1 MRRKILILL
10 MAATLT
16 FAACQKQ
23 NENTDTKNVEVDNNT
38 NTSEEN
44 IEENKEEVSELK
56 QETINQLPQLQE
68 VKAGD
73 KIAVLKTNLGSIKI
87 KLFPEY
93 APKTVENFETHIKNG
108 YYNGIIFHRV
118 IDGFMIQ
125 GGDPTGTGRGGESI
139 WGEAFEDEFSNKM
152 LNVRGA
158 LSMANAGPNTN
169 GSQFF
174 IVQAKTVQPQL
185 IGAMENAVQQGYS
198 EAFIDAYK
206 NLGGTPHLDGRHTV
220 FGQVIEG
227 MDVVDKIA
235 QVEKDQM
242 DKPLEDVVIEEAT
255 IEEK

>member
-1 MRRKILILL
+1 MRNKLLILFL
-10 MAATLT
+10 TLALT
-16 FAACQKQ
+16 FTACQKKDEDKEKV
-23 NENTDTKNVEVDNNT
+23 NENTNEAQNSADEG
-38 NTSEEN
+38 
-44 IEENKEEVSELK
+44 IKEEVKELK
-56 QETINQLPQLQE
+56 AETIAALPQLQE

-73 KIAVLKTNLGSIKI
+73 KIAVLKTNMGTIKI

-139 WGEAFEDEFSNKM
+139 WGEAFEDEFSNSM
-152 LNVRGA
+152 LNIRGA

-174 IVQAKTVQPQL
+174 IVQAKEVSPDL
-185 IGAMENAVQQGYS
+185 IKMMEEAVSQGYS
-198 EAFIDAYK
+198 EAFIDAYSH
-206 NLGGTPHLDGRHTV
+206 LGGTPHLDGRHTV

-235 QVEKDQM
+235 AVDRDEM
-242 DKPLEDVVIEEAT
+242 DKPKTDVVIEEAT
-255 IEEK
+255 IETK

>member
-1 MRRKILILL
+1 MKNKLLILFL
-10 MAATLT
+10 ALALT
-16 FAACQKQ
+16 FTACQKKDADKAKTD
-23 NENTDTKNVEVDNNT
+23 ENTNEAQK
-38 NTSEEN
+38 SAQEE
-44 IEENKEEVSELK
+44 IKEEVKELK
-56 QETINQLPQLQE
+56 AETIAALPQLQE

-73 KIAVLKTNLGSIKI
+73 KIAVLKTNMGTIKI

-139 WGEAFEDEFSNKM
+139 WGEAFEDEFSNSM
-152 LNVRGA
+152 LNIRGA

-174 IVQAKTVQPQL
+174 IVQAKEVSPEL
-185 IGAMENAVQQGYS
+185 IRIMEEALSQGYS
-198 EAFIDAYK
+198 EAFIDAYSH
-206 NLGGTPHLDGRHTV
+206 LGGAPHLDGMHTV

-235 QVEKDQM
+235 AVERDEM
-242 DKPLEDVVIEEAT
+242 DKPKTDVVIEEAT
-255 IEEK
+255 IETK

>member
-1 MRRKILILL
+1 MRNKLLILFL
-10 MAATLT
+10 ALALT
-16 FAACQKQ
+16 FTACQKKDEDKEKV
-23 NENTDTKNVEVDNNT
+23 NENTNEAQNSAD
-38 NTSEEN
+38 EE
-44 IEENKEEVSELK
+44 IKEEVKELK
-56 QETINQLPQLQE
+56 ADTIAALPQLQE

-73 KIAVLKTNLGSIKI
+73 KIAVLKTNMGTIKI

-139 WGEAFEDEFSNKM
+139 WGEAFEDEFSNSM
-152 LNVRGA
+152 LNIRGA

-174 IVQAKTVQPQL
+174 IVQAKEVSPDL
-185 IGAMENAVQQGYS
+185 IKMMKEAVSQGYS
-198 EAFIDAYK
+198 EDFIDAYTH
-206 NLGGTPHLDGRHTV
+206 LGGTPHLDGRHTV

-235 QVEKDQM
+235 AVEKDEM
-242 DKPLEDVVIEEAT
+242 DKPKTDVVIEEAI
-255 IEEK
+255 IETK

>member
-1 MRRKILILL
+1 MKNKLLILFL
-10 MAATLT
+10 ALALT
-16 FAACQKQ
+16 FTACQKKDEDKIKVD
-23 NENTDTKNVEVDNNT
+23 ENKSETQKSVDEEV
-38 NTSEEN
+38 
-44 IEENKEEVSELK
+44 KEEVKELK
-56 QETINQLPQLQE
+56 AETIAALPQLQE

-73 KIAVLKTNLGSIKI
+73 KIAVLKTNMGTIKI

-139 WGEAFEDEFSNKM
+139 WGEAFEDEFSNSM
-152 LNVRGA
+152 LNIRGA

-174 IVQAKTVQPQL
+174 IVQAKEVSPEL
-185 IGAMENAVQQGYS
+185 IRIMEEALSQGYS
-198 EAFIDAYK
+198 EAFIDAYSH
-206 NLGGTPHLDGRHTV
+206 LGGAPHLDGMHTV

-235 QVEKDQM
+235 AVDRDEM
-242 DKPLEDVVIEEAT
+242 DKPKTDVVIEEAT
-255 IEEK
+255 IETK

>member
-1 MRRKILILL
+1 MRNKLLILFL
-10 MAATLT
+10 VLALT
-16 FAACQKQ
+16 FTACQKKDEDKEKI
-23 NENTDTKNVEVDNNT
+23 NENTNEAQNSAD
-38 NTSEEN
+38 EE
-44 IEENKEEVSELK
+44 IKEEVKELK
-56 QETINQLPQLQE
+56 AETIAALPQLQE

-73 KIAVLKTNLGSIKI
+73 KIAVLKTNMGTIKI

-139 WGEAFEDEFSNKM
+139 WGEAFEDEFSNSM
-152 LNVRGA
+152 LNIRGA

-174 IVQAKTVQPQL
+174 IVQAKEVSPDL
-185 IGAMENAVQQGYS
+185 IKMMEEAVSQGYS
-198 EAFIDAYK
+198 EAFIDAYSH
-206 NLGGTPHLDGRHTV
+206 LGGTPHLDGRHTV

-235 QVEKDQM
+235 AVDRDEM
-242 DKPLEDVVIEEAT
+242 DKPKTDVVIEEAT
-255 IEEK
+255 IETK

>member
-1 MRRKILILL
+1 MKNKLLILFL
-10 MAATLT
+10 VLALT
-16 FAACQKQ
+16 FTACQKQ
-23 NENTDTKNVEVDNNT
+23 DEDKIKVDENKSETQKSVDEEV
-38 NTSEEN
+38 
-44 IEENKEEVSELK
+44 KEEVKELK
-56 QETINQLPQLQE
+56 AETIAALPQLQE

-73 KIAVLKTNLGSIKI
+73 KIAVLKTNMGTIKI

-139 WGEAFEDEFSNKM
+139 WGEAFEDEFSNSM
-152 LNVRGA
+152 LNIRGA

-174 IVQAKTVQPQL
+174 IVQAKEVSPDL
-185 IGAMENAVQQGYS
+185 IKMMEEAVSQGYS
-198 EAFIDAYK
+198 EAFIDAYSH
-206 NLGGTPHLDGRHTV
+206 LGGTPHLDGRHTV

-235 QVEKDQM
+235 AVDRDEM
-242 DKPLEDVVIEEAT
+242 DKPKTDVVIEEAT
-255 IEEK
+255 IETK

>member
-1 MRRKILILL
+1 MKNKLLILFL
-10 MAATLT
+10 ALALT
-16 FAACQKQ
+16 FTACQKKD
-23 NENTDTKNVEVDNNT
+23 EDKIKVDE
-38 NTSEEN
+38 NTSEAQN
-44 IEENKEEVSELK
+44 SAHEEVKEEVKELK
-56 QETINQLPQLQE
+56 AETIAALPQLQE

-73 KIAVLKTNLGSIKI
+73 KIAVLKTNMGTIKI

-139 WGEAFEDEFSNKM
+139 WGEAFEDEFSNSM
-152 LNVRGA
+152 LNIRGA

-174 IVQAKTVQPQL
+174 IVQAKEVSPEL
-185 IGAMENAVQQGYS
+185 IRIMEEALSQGYS
-198 EAFIDAYK
+198 EAFIDAYSH
-206 NLGGTPHLDGRHTV
+206 LGGAPHLDGMHTV

-235 QVEKDQM
+235 AVERDEM
-242 DKPLEDVVIEEAT
+242 DKPKTDVVIEEAT
-255 IEEK
+255 IETK

>member
-1 MRRKILILL
+1 MRNKLLILFL
-10 MAATLT
+10 ALALTLT
-16 FAACQKQ
+16 ACQKKDEDKEKV
-23 NENTDTKNVEVDNNT
+23 NENTNEAQNSAD
-38 NTSEEN
+38 EE
-44 IEENKEEVSELK
+44 IKEEVKELK
-56 QETINQLPQLQE
+56 AETIAALPQLQE

-73 KIAVLKTNLGSIKI
+73 KIAVLKTNMGTIKI

-139 WGEAFEDEFSNKM
+139 WGEAFEDEFSNSM
-152 LNVRGA
+152 LNIRGA

-174 IVQAKTVQPQL
+174 IVQAKEVSPDL
-185 IGAMENAVQQGYS
+185 IKMMKEALSQGYS
-198 EAFIDAYK
+198 EDFIDAYSH
-206 NLGGTPHLDGRHTV
+206 LGGTPHLDGRHTV

-235 QVEKDQM
+235 AVERDEM
-242 DKPLEDVVIEEAT
+242 DKPKTDVVIEEAT
-255 IEEK
+255 IETK

>member
-1 MRRKILILL
+1 MRNKLLILFL
-10 MAATLT
+10 VLALT
-16 FAACQKQ
+16 FTACQKKDEDKEKI
-23 NENTDTKNVEVDNNT
+23 NENTNEAQNSAD
-38 NTSEEN
+38 EE
-44 IEENKEEVSELK
+44 IKEEVKELK
-56 QETINQLPQLQE
+56 AETIAALPQLQE

-73 KIAVLKTNLGSIKI
+73 KIAVLKTNMGTIKI

-139 WGEAFEDEFSNKM
+139 WGEAFEDEFSNSM
-152 LNVRGA
+152 LNIRGA

-174 IVQAKTVQPQL
+174 IVQAKEVSPDL
-185 IGAMENAVQQGYS
+185 IKMMEEAVSQGYS
-198 EAFIDAYK
+198 EAFIDAYSH
-206 NLGGTPHLDGRHTV
+206 LGGTPHLDGRHTV

-235 QVEKDQM
+235 AVERDEM
-242 DKPLEDVVIEEAT
+242 DKPKTDVVIEEAT
-255 IEEK
+255 IETK

>member
-1 MRRKILILL
+1 MKNKLLILFL
-10 MAATLT
+10 ALALT
-16 FAACQKQ
+16 FTACQKKD
-23 NENTDTKNVEVDNNT
+23 EDKIKEE
-38 NTSEEN
+38 TSEAQN
-44 IEENKEEVSELK
+44 SAQEEIKEEVNELK
-56 QETINQLPQLQE
+56 AETIAALPQLQE
-68 VKAGD
+68 VKTGD
-73 KIAVLKTNLGSIKI
+73 KIAVLKTNMGTIKI

-139 WGEAFEDEFSNKM
+139 WGEAFEDEFSNSM
-152 LNVRGA
+152 LNIRGA

-174 IVQAKTVQPQL
+174 IVQAKEVSPDL
-185 IGAMENAVQQGYS
+185 IKMMEEAVSQGYS
-198 EAFIDAYK
+198 EAFIDAYSH
-206 NLGGTPHLDGRHTV
+206 LGGTPHLDGRHTV

-235 QVEKDQM
+235 AVERDEM
-242 DKPLEDVVIEEAT
+242 DKPKTDVVIEEAT
-255 IEEK
+255 IETK

>member
-1 MRRKILILL
+1 MRNKLLILFL
-10 MAATLT
+10 TLALT
-16 FAACQKQ
+16 FTACQKKDEDKEKV
-23 NENTDTKNVEVDNNT
+23 NENTNEAQNSAD
-38 NTSEEN
+38 EE
-44 IEENKEEVSELK
+44 IKEEVKELK
-56 QETINQLPQLQE
+56 AETIAALPQLQE

-73 KIAVLKTNLGSIKI
+73 KIAVLKTNMGTIKI

-139 WGEAFEDEFSNKM
+139 WGEAFEDEFSNSM
-152 LNVRGA
+152 LNIRGA

-174 IVQAKTVQPQL
+174 IVQAKEVSPEL
-185 IGAMENAVQQGYS
+185 IRIMEEALSQGYS
-198 EAFIDAYK
+198 EAFIDAYSH
-206 NLGGTPHLDGRHTV
+206 LGGAPHLDGMHTV

-235 QVEKDQM
+235 AVERDEM
-242 DKPLEDVVIEEAT
+242 DKPKTDVVIEEAT
-255 IEEK
+255 METK

>member
-1 MRRKILILL
+1 MRNKLLILFL
-10 MAATLT
+10 TLALT
-16 FAACQKQ
+16 FTACQKKDEDKEKV
-23 NENTDTKNVEVDNNT
+23 NENTNEAQNSADEG
-38 NTSEEN
+38 
-44 IEENKEEVSELK
+44 IKEEVKELK
-56 QETINQLPQLQE
+56 AETIAALPQLQE

-73 KIAVLKTNLGSIKI
+73 KIAVLKTNMGTIKI

-139 WGEAFEDEFSNKM
+139 WGEAFEDEFSNSM
-152 LNVRGA
+152 LNIRGA

-174 IVQAKTVQPQL
+174 IVQAKEVSPDL
-185 IGAMENAVQQGYS
+185 IKMMKEAVSQGYS
-198 EAFIDAYK
+198 EDFIDAYSH
-206 NLGGTPHLDGRHTV
+206 LGGTPHLDGRHTV

-235 QVEKDQM
+235 AVERDEM
-242 DKPLEDVVIEEAT
+242 DKPKTDVVIEEAT
-255 IEEK
+255 IETK

>member
-1 MRRKILILL
+1 MKNKLLILFL
-10 MAATLT
+10 ALALT
-16 FAACQKQ
+16 FTACQKKD
-23 NENTDTKNVEVDNNT
+23 EDKIKVDE
-38 NTSEEN
+38 NTSETQN
-44 IEENKEEVSELK
+44 SNHEEVKEEVKELK
-56 QETINQLPQLQE
+56 AETIAALPQLQE

-73 KIAVLKTNLGSIKI
+73 KIAVLKTNMGTIKI

-139 WGEAFEDEFSNKM
+139 WGEAFEDEFSNSM
-152 LNVRGA
+152 LNIRGA

-174 IVQAKTVQPQL
+174 IVQAKEVSPEL
-185 IGAMENAVQQGYS
+185 IRIMEEALSQGYS
-198 EAFIDAYK
+198 EAFIDAYSH
-206 NLGGTPHLDGRHTV
+206 LGGAPHLDGMHTV

-235 QVEKDQM
+235 GVERDEM
-242 DKPLEDVVIEEAT
+242 DKPKTDVVIEEAT
-255 IEEK
+255 IETK

>member
-1 MRRKILILL
+1 MKNKFLILFL
-10 MAATLT
+10 ALALT
-16 FAACQKQ
+16 FTACQKKDEDKEKV
-23 NENTDTKNVEVDNNT
+23 NENTNEVQN
-38 NTSEEN
+38 SAQEEV
-44 IEENKEEVSELK
+44 KEEVKELK
-56 QETINQLPQLQE
+56 AETIAALPQLQE

-73 KIAVLKTNLGSIKI
+73 KIAVLKTNMGTIKI

-139 WGEAFEDEFSNKM
+139 WGEAFEDEFSNSM
-152 LNVRGA
+152 LNIRGA

-174 IVQAKTVQPQL
+174 IVQAKEVSPDL
-185 IGAMENAVQQGYS
+185 IKMMEEAVSQGYS
-198 EAFIDAYK
+198 EAFIDAYSH
-206 NLGGTPHLDGRHTV
+206 LGGTPHLDGRHTV

-235 QVEKDQM
+235 AVERDEM
-242 DKPLEDVVIEEAT
+242 DKPKTDVVIEEAT
-255 IEEK
+255 IETK

>member
-1 MRRKILILL
+1 MKNKLLILILAL
-10 MAATLT
+10 ALT
-16 FAACQKQ
+16 FTACQKKDEDKAKVD
-23 NENTDTKNVEVDNNT
+23 ENTNEAQNSVDEKT
-38 NTSEEN
+38 
-44 IEENKEEVSELK
+44 KEEVKELK
-56 QETINQLPQLQE
+56 AETIAALPQLQE

-73 KIAVLKTNLGSIKI
+73 KIAVLKTNMGTIKI

-139 WGEAFEDEFSNKM
+139 WGDAFEDEFSNSM
-152 LNVRGA
+152 LNIRGA

-174 IVQAKTVQPQL
+174 IVQAKEVSPDL
-185 IGAMENAVQQGYS
+185 IKMMEEAVSQGYS
-198 EAFIDAYK
+198 EAFIDAYSH
-206 NLGGTPHLDGRHTV
+206 LGGTPHLDGRHTV

-235 QVEKDQM
+235 AVERDEM
-242 DKPLEDVVIEEAT
+242 DKPKTDVVIEEAT
-255 IEEK
+255 MEAK

>member
-1 MRRKILILL
+1 MKNKLLILFL
-10 MAATLT
+10 ALALT
-16 FAACQKQ
+16 FTACQKKD
-23 NENTDTKNVEVDNNT
+23 EDKIKVDE
-38 NTSEEN
+38 NTSETQN
-44 IEENKEEVSELK
+44 SNHEEVKEEEKELK
-56 QETINQLPQLQE
+56 AETIAALPQLQE

-73 KIAVLKTNLGSIKI
+73 KIAVLKTNMGTIKI

-139 WGEAFEDEFSNKM
+139 WGEAFEDEFSNSM
-152 LNVRGA
+152 LNIRGA

-174 IVQAKTVQPQL
+174 IVQAKEVSPEL
-185 IGAMENAVQQGYS
+185 IKMMEEAVSQGYS
-198 EAFIDAYK
+198 EAFIDAYSH
-206 NLGGTPHLDGRHTV
+206 LGGTPHLDGRHTV

-235 QVEKDQM
+235 AVERDEM
-242 DKPLEDVVIEEAT
+242 DKPKTDVVIEEAT
-255 IEEK
+255 IETK

>member
-1 MRRKILILL
+1 MKNKFLILFL
-10 MAATLT
+10 ALALT
-16 FAACQKQ
+16 FTACQKKDEDKEKV
-23 NENTDTKNVEVDNNT
+23 NENTNEVQN
-38 NTSEEN
+38 SAQEEV
-44 IEENKEEVSELK
+44 KEEVKELK
-56 QETINQLPQLQE
+56 AETIAALPQLQE

-73 KIAVLKTNLGSIKI
+73 KIAVLKTNMGTIKI

-125 GGDPTGTGRGGESI
+125 GGDPTGTGRGGESV
-139 WGEAFEDEFSNKM
+139 WGEAFEDEFSNSM
-152 LNVRGA
+152 LNIRGA

-174 IVQAKTVQPQL
+174 IVQAKEVSPEL
-185 IGAMENAVQQGYS
+185 IRIMEEALSQGYS
-198 EAFIDAYK
+198 EAFIDAYSH
-206 NLGGTPHLDGRHTV
+206 LGGAPHLDGMHTV

-235 QVEKDQM
+235 AVERDEM
-242 DKPLEDVVIEEAT
+242 DKPKTDVVIEEAT
-255 IEEK
+255 IETK